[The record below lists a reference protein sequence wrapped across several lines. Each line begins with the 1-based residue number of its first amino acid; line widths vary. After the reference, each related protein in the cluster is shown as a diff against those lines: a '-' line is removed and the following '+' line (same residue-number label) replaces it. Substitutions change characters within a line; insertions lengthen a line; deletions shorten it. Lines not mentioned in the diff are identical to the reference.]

1 MLAIGECVSP
11 GLFGDGVRIYT
22 IYSYS
27 HLQGLLRLPRRP
39 GFWSTRVWSSR
50 KVDIIIVIN
59 IIIII
64 IVIIK
69 IIMTSSSSCGVPAR
83 TKSGRIRTTLI
94 GNPDIRFQA
103 NEGVQKS
110 ISNNIRW
117 SWCLFIHVE
126 EKKTNNS
133 TLNSSRNPNK
143 ELQNEKVCSGRWW
156 EGSLSCRAGR
166 TGESESIEGNQKSPK
181 TTFTWKAGAQAGT
194 LVGNQKLSQ
203 K

>member
-1 MLAIGECVSP
+1 MVHEQCSWNIQKLKKLGHTSEDFYDSHDALA
-11 GLFGDGVRIYT
+11 FG
-22 IYSYS
+22 
-27 HLQGLLRLPRRP
+27 RP
-39 GFWSTRVWSSR
+39 G
-50 KVDIIIVIN
+50 
-59 IIIII
+59 
-64 IVIIK
+64 
-69 IIMTSSSSCGVPAR
+69 CGAPAR

-126 EKKTNNS
+126 ERKTNNS

-143 ELQNEKVCSGRWW
+143 ELQNENVCSGCWW
-156 EGSLSCRAGR
+156 AGSLSCRAGR
-166 TGESESIEGNQKSPK
+166 TGESESEIESEVRNPRSPK